1 VPQSPPS
8 ELLQPQWFIPF
19 FLSLWLAISAVLA
32 LAGGWFSL
40 SREFRSDETIE
51 GERFR
56 FASGSLGLWPF
67 PVTAY
72 GSCLF
77 LTVNSSGFRLSILF
91 VFRFLSPPLFIPW
104 SAVKTVESGRFL
116 FIRYTLV
123 RLLRGWPTLAIRGR
137 AGKGLAETYGRV
149 FRAP

>member
-1 VPQSPPS
+1 VPQLPPP

-19 FLSLWLAISAVLA
+19 FLCFWLAISAVLA
-32 LAGGWFSL
+32 LTGGWLSL
-40 SREFRSDETIE
+40 SREFRSDEAIE

-56 FASGSLGLWPF
+56 FASGSLGRWPF

-104 SAVKTVESGRFL
+104 SAVKTVETGRFL

-123 RLLRGWPTLAIRGR
+123 RPLRGWPTLAIRGR
-137 AGKGLAETYGRV
+137 AGQFLAMTYERIS
-149 FRAP
+149 RAP